1 MAPRST
7 ADCAIAIGPAG
18 RRRPSR
24 VPAGAPKAPEPTT
37 RRWKRRGHSGGA
49 AASPNPRVPAQA
61 EEERLPPARQE
72 RRVSLRV
79 EREGCRFS
87 PLRGGRGALSHPG
100 ATVRPGAS
108 AQRWGCGLATGS
120 LGGTRQTFPVR
131 EAEVALLEPRSDL
144 AHAPHV
150 ASGPLVPNRSTATS
164 WLCFR
169 NARFARAKSYTDR
182 VGKQGRLFSGNQAMP
197 GGAKFILVNPPGVAM
212 VSDLCHE
219 S

>member
-24 VPAGAPKAPEPTT
+24 APAGAPKAPEPTT

-49 AASPNPRVPAQA
+49 AASPAPRVPAQA
-61 EEERLPPARQE
+61 EEERPPPLRQE
-72 RRVSLRV
+72 RRVSRRV

-108 AQRWGCGLATGS
+108 AQQWGCGLATGS
-120 LGGTRQTFPVR
+120 LGGTRQTIPVR

-144 AHAPHV
+144 AHAPHI
-150 ASGPLVPNRSTATS
+150 ASGPLVPNRSN
-164 WLCFR
+164 R
-169 NARFARAKSYTDR
+169 NVVAVLPKRPVCAGEIVHLPRGEARKTLQREPAEAW
-182 VGKQGRLFSGNQAMP
+182 
-197 GGAKFILVNPPGVAM
+197 GAKFILVNPPGVAM